1 MDVKRMEPAVRRP
14 TGWTVFAG
22 TLLLL
27 AGAFNVIW
35 GLEALLNSRVVT
47 ASGAGLVFLSFRVW
61 GWGYAIIGGIMI
73 VTAIA
78 LFMMQPWARWA
89 AIGFVGLNA
98 IINIVYFPAYPLWSF
113 LMIVLDVVIIYQ
125 LATSWTVEA
134 AARGQKPPAAPQ
146 QPS

>member
-14 TGWTVFAG
+14 SGWTIFAG

-73 VTAIA
+73 ATAIA

-125 LATSWTVEA
+125 LATGWTREVGE
-134 AARGQKPPAAPQ
+134 KPATPQ
-146 QPS
+146 QPSQ